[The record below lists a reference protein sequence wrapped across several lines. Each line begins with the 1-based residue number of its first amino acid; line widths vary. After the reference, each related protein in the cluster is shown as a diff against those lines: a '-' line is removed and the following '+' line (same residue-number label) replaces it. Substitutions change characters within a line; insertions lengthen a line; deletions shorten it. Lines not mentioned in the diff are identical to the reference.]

1 MLERLRIFYNK
12 NRISGQKVNA
22 EQNIDKASRDKE
34 AELAKEAAYE
44 TEQSNKDRLN
54 KQQYPTRISRRAIS
68 IDNYRYI
75 YYYIGSKKSLDVP
88 RER

>member
-22 EQNIDKASRDKE
+22 EQNISKASNDKE

-44 TEQSNKDRLN
+44 TEQYKKDRLN
-54 KQQYPTRISRRAIS
+54 NQQ
-68 IDNYRYI
+68 
-75 YYYIGSKKSLDVP
+75 
-88 RER
+88 